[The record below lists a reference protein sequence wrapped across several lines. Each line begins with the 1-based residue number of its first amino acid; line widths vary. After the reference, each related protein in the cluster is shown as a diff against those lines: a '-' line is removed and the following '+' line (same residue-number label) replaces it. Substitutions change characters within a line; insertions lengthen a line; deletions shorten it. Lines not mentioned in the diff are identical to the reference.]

1 MRFFLAIAAI
11 VLFSLQG
18 NSAAQTVAPPAAAL
32 PSELIS
38 ADDAALMES
47 MLESVL
53 PTDDSAPPQLAQ
65 PSAMLP
71 LMSPELALQTYASRS
86 ARQTSDLASYTAT
99 SVIHAELPETKQQ
112 GEYEVKR
119 QYSAPKSLLFTALHF
134 TGDTFVKAN
143 VILRLMQSE
152 VDHVQKDDGRLVA
165 VTDANYKFS
174 YKGLREL
181 DGRPVHIYQL
191 KPHKKR
197 LGLIRGI
204 MSLDAR
210 TGSLV
215 RLEGVPAKSPSVFL
229 SKIKLEQDYADFGPF
244 TLPVHVHSEAKASIV
259 GKTIVDV
266 YHRDYQVVP
275 GTTQAARAAGQ

>member
-1 MRFFLAIAAI
+1 MRDFITVVAI
-11 VLFSLQG
+11 VLLSLGG
-18 NSAAQTVAPPAAAL
+18 NSAAQAIAPPAVAVPSDLFSAEDLAL
-32 PSELIS
+32 MNSILASDFS
-38 ADDAALMES
+38 ADDS
-47 MLESVL
+47 
-53 PTDDSAPPQLAQ
+53 TPPLTP
-65 PSAMLP
+65 PSAVLP
-71 LMSPELALQTYASRS
+71 LMSSELALQAYQSRS
-86 ARQTSDLASYTAT
+86 ARQTTDLASYTAT

-119 QYSAPKSLLFTALHF
+119 RYSAPKSLLFTALHF

-143 VILRLMQSE
+143 VILRLLQSE

-165 VTDANYKFS
+165 VSEANYKFS
-174 YKGLREL
+174 YKGLREM
-181 DGRPVHIYQL
+181 DGRPVHIFQL

-197 LGLIRGI
+197 LGLIKGT
-204 MSLDAR
+204 MLLDAR

-229 SKIKLEQDYADFGPF
+229 SKIRLEQDYADFGPF

-259 GKTIVDV
+259 GKTIIDV

-275 GTTQAARAAGQ
+275 SAVQTAQGVVQ

>member
-1 MRFFLAIAAI
+1 MRYFLALLAI
-11 VLFSLQG
+11 VFFNLAG
-18 NSAAQTVAPPAAAL
+18 NSAAQAVAPPAVAL
-32 PSELIS
+32 PSELLAPEDS
-38 ADDAALMES
+38 AFMQS

-53 PTDDSAPPQLAQ
+53 PTDEALPPQLTQ
-65 PSAMLP
+65 PAGILP

-86 ARQTSDLASYTAT
+86 ARQTSDLSSYTT
-99 SVIHAELPETKQQ
+99 TTVIHAELPETKQQ

-119 QYSAPKSLLFTALHF
+119 QYSAPKSLLFTALRF
-134 TGDTFVKAN
+134 TGDTFVKSN

-152 VDHVQKDDGRLVA
+152 VDHVQKDEGRLVA
-165 VTDANYKFS
+165 ISDANYKFS
-174 YKGLREL
+174 YKGLREME
-181 DGRPVHIYQL
+181 GRPVHLYQL
-191 KPHKKR
+191 KPRKKR
-197 LGLIRGI
+197 LGLIKGT

-215 RLEGVPAKSPSVFL
+215 RLEGIPAKSPSVFL

-244 TLPVHVHSEAKASIV
+244 TLPVHVHSEAKASVV

-275 GTTQAARAAGQ
+275 NAMPMVTSAGQ

>member
-1 MRFFLAIAAI
+1 MRYFLALSAI
-11 VLFSLQG
+11 VLFSLSG
-18 NSAAQTVAPPAAAL
+18 NGSAQAIASPAVAVPADL
-32 PSELIS
+32 FS
-38 ADDAALMES
+38 AEDVALMNS
-47 MLESVL
+47 MLASDFSTDESL
-53 PTDDSAPPQLAQ
+53 PPLTPLSAV
-65 PSAMLP
+65 LP
-71 LMSPELALQTYASRS
+71 LMSAELALQTYQSRS
-86 ARQTSDLASYTAT
+86 ARQNSDLTSYTAT
-99 SVIHAELPETKQQ
+99 TVIHAELPETKQQ

-119 QYSAPKSLLFTALHF
+119 QYSVPKSLLFTALHF

-165 VTDANYKFS
+165 VSEANYKFS
-174 YKGLREL
+174 YKGLREM

-197 LGLIRGI
+197 LGLIKGT
-204 MSLDAR
+204 MLLDAR

-215 RLEGVPAKSPSVFL
+215 RLDGVSAKSPSVFL

-259 GKTIVDV
+259 GKTVIDV

-275 GTTQAARAAGQ
+275 GAVTTARVAGQ